1 MKKIISSLV
10 MAILAL
16 VSVNAQQISVVSPA
30 GETTI
35 YRTLPEAIEGAA
47 DGSVVYLPG
56 GGFSISDDV
65 KITKKLTII
74 GIGHYVKNGNV
85 DGVTTIS
92 GNLFFNEGSSES
104 AVMGCYITG
113 DIIIGDEDTSMNDV
127 LVRYCNLN
135 SVQVKNANSSGII
148 VNQSYLRSNSSFGN
162 TNAKITNNITS
173 SIQNVDSG
181 VISNNMVLGSIGFNR
196 WSYSGYYYVAMSN
209 INNSIINCNWFKT
222 PLNTWVEF
230 DSYSCKCYNC
240 QGSNNYG
247 ANWGDDPIEIE
258 GELDKIFKKWNN
270 GAISPASNFHFNNE
284 YLEYESKVGI
294 YSGTGFN
301 DNQLAPVPYIIYKDI
316 PEQTDSEGKLKI
328 QIRVKANQ

>member
-16 VSVNAQQISVVSPA
+16 VSVNAQQISVVSPT

-74 GIGHYVKNGNV
+74 GIGHKSNNGNV
-85 DGVTTIS
+85 DGITTIS

-113 DIIIGDEDTSMNDV
+113 YVNIGDEGATVNDV
-127 LVRYCNLN
+127 LIRYCNLY
-135 SVQVKNANSSGII
+135 SVQIKNNKCMETI
-148 VNQSYLRSNSSFGN
+148 VNQNYVRNPSWFGD
-162 TNAKITNNITS
+162 TNAQITYNIMVGFTHVNGGLIKNNIITRWGDAYVGDMNCIHNS
-173 SIQNVDSG
+173 YITKNIWRGVNVGAHGYS
-181 VISNNMVLGSIGFNR
+181 ISNNNFYDNLGSDFGDNGIAFDEGITMNDIFVDWNDIP
-196 WSYSGYYYVAMSN
+196 SSEYNYHFKNDYMKYS
-209 INNSIINCNWFKT
+209 
-222 PLNTWVEF
+222 
-230 DSYSCKCYNC
+230 D
-240 QGSNNYG
+240 YG
-247 ANWGDDPIEIE
+247 VYAN
-258 GELDKIFKKWNN
+258 GEQF
-270 GAISPASNFHFNNE
+270 
-284 YLEYESKVGI
+284 
-294 YSGTGFN
+294 